1 MITVDDL
8 SIRYPGQMKS
18 VLNHVSLTI
27 KHGTTLLLGRSGSG
41 KTTLLHALAGLTPE
55 TIEVEQTGTVTRSGS
70 VGVLFQNPEEQFCME
85 TIGREIAFSLENRS
99 IPRVEMDER
108 IERLL
113 ALVGLPLPFSTPI
126 ASLSGGMKQRLA
138 LAAVLALEPTIL
150 LLDEPTAQIDPIG
163 QHELMA
169 LIFRIQK
176 EHDLTIVLIEHQLD
190 VCLPYVDQVVL
201 LEDGSITATADP
213 RDLFPQDYKE
223 LQTKG
228 ISVPSLYPYTLE
240 TLPIDGPQAARLQVP
255 SAVATA
261 GRSLLHVAALSTKA
275 PYPLTDATFSMQ
287 TGEWVMLLGANGSGK
302 STLLATLGRL
312 LPNRGTYQLQGR
324 PVHRYSRRRFY
335 EHVGY
340 VFQQPDLQFLKLT
353 VEAEI
358 DWSHRAATNVKRA
371 ALLERLELTSVK
383 QQSPLALSTGQQR
396 RLSVATM
403 LGQTKDLLLL
413 DEPTFGQD
421 GLTTRRLM
429 EQLQME
435 QQNGTT
441 LVMATHDMELVARYA
456 DRVLVMEQGRIAFDG
471 RPSELFADVPLLERC
486 QLQRPLSYQFQEVK
500 RDANERVPV
509 R

>member
-18 VLNHVSLTI
+18 VLDHVSLTI
-27 KHGTTLLLGRSGSG
+27 EQGTTLLLGRSGSG

-99 IPRVEMDER
+99 IPSAEMEER

-169 LIFRIQK
+169 LIFQIQK

-201 LEDGSITATADP
+201 LEDGAITETAHP
-213 RDLFPQDYKE
+213 RDLFPHAYVR
-223 LQTKG
+223 LQAKG
-228 ISVPSLYPYTLE
+228 IAVPSLFPYTIE
-240 TLPIDGPQAARLQVP
+240 TLPAGPQAARLFAPPPV
-255 SAVATA
+255 VTA
-261 GRSLLHVAALSTKA
+261 GTPLLHVSELSTKA
-275 PYPLTDATFSMQ
+275 PYPLTRATFSLQ
-287 TGEWVMLLGANGSGK
+287 TGEWVMVLGANGSGK

-312 LPNRGTYQLQGR
+312 LPQRGTYQFRNR
-324 PVHRYSRRRFY
+324 PAHRYSKRRFY
-335 EHVGY
+335 EQVGY
-340 VFQQPDLQFLKLT
+340 IFQQPDLQFLKLT

-358 DWSHRAATNVKRA
+358 DWSHRVATSDERK
-371 ALLERLELTSVK
+371 ALLDRLELTSVK

-403 LGQTKDLLLL
+403 LGQAKDLLLL

-421 GLTTRRLM
+421 GLTTERLI
-429 EQLQME
+429 EQLQTE
-435 QQNGTT
+435 QQHGTT

-456 DRVLVMEQGRIAFDG
+456 HRVLVMEQGRIVFDG
-471 RPSELFADVPLLERC
+471 RPNELFADIALLTRC
-486 QLQRPLSYQFQEVK
+486 QLQRPLCYQRQEVHHI
-500 RDANERVPV
+500 ANERIPV

>member
-18 VLNHVSLTI
+18 VLNHVSLSI
-27 KHGTTLLLGRSGSG
+27 EQGTTLLLGRSGSG

-99 IPRVEMDER
+99 IPRAEMEGR
-108 IERLL
+108 IEHLL
-113 ALVGLPLPFSTPI
+113 TLVGLPLPFSTPI

-176 EHDLTIVLIEHQLD
+176 EHDLKIVLIEHQLD
-190 VCLPYVDQVVL
+190 VCLPYVDQIIL
-201 LEDGSITATADP
+201 LEDGSVTATAHP
-213 RDLFPQDYKE
+213 QDLFPQAYTE
-223 LQTKG
+223 LQSKG
-228 ISVPSLYPYTLE
+228 IAVPSLYPYTLE
-240 TLPIDGPQAARLQVP
+240 TLPIDGPQAARLHVLP
-255 SAVATA
+255 PVATA
-261 GRSLLHVAALSTKA
+261 GTALLHVAALSTKA
-275 PYPLTDATFSMQ
+275 PYSLTDATFSLK

-312 LPNRGTYQLQGR
+312 LSHQGTYRFQER
-324 PVHRYSRRRFY
+324 PAQRYSRRRFY

-358 DWSHRAATNVKRA
+358 DWSHRAATSDERT
-371 ALLERLELTSVK
+371 ALLERLELASVK

-403 LGQTKDLLLL
+403 LGQSKDVLLL

-429 EQLQME
+429 EQLLTE

-500 RDANERVPV
+500 RHADKRVTV

>member
-8 SIRYPGQMKS
+8 SIRYPAQEKQ
-18 VLNHVSLTI
+18 VLDHVSLTI
-27 KHGTTLLLGRSGSG
+27 NQGTTLLLGRSGSG

-99 IPRVEMDER
+99 IPREEMDER
-108 IERLL
+108 IEQLL
-113 ALVGLPLPFSTPI
+113 ALVGLDLPFSTPVS
-126 ASLSGGMKQRLA
+126 SLSGGMKQRLA

-163 QHELMA
+163 QGELMA
-169 LIFRIQK
+169 LIFQIQK

-201 LEDGSITATADP
+201 LEDGSITEIAHP
-213 RDLFPQDYKE
+213 RELFPHAYE
-223 LQTKG
+223 RLQTKG
-228 ISVPSLYPYTLE
+228 IAVPSLFPYTIK
-240 TLPIDGPQAARLQVP
+240 TLPAEGPQAERLRVTP
-255 SAVATA
+255 PPTTA
-261 GRSLLHVAALSTKA
+261 GLPLLHAARLSTKV
-275 PYPLTDATFSMQ
+275 PYLLKDVTVSFRS
-287 TGEWVMLLGANGSGK
+287 GEWVMVLGANGSGK

-312 LPNRGTYQLQGR
+312 LPHLGTYQFQSR
-324 PVHRYSRRRFY
+324 PVERYSRRRFY
-335 EHVGY
+335 EQVGY

-358 DWSHRAATNVKRA
+358 DWSHREAANDART
-371 ALLERLELTSVK
+371 ALLEHLELTSVK

-403 LGQTKDLLLL
+403 LGQAKELLLL

-429 EQLQME
+429 EQLLME

-456 DRVLVMEQGRIAFDG
+456 QRVLVLEQGRIAFDG
-471 RPSELFADVPLLERC
+471 CPSELFADVALLERC
-486 QLQRPLSYQFQEVK
+486 QLQRPLSDQFQEVL
-500 RDANERVPV
+500 RDADERVPV

>member
-18 VLNHVSLTI
+18 VLDHISLTI
-27 KHGTTLLLGRSGSG
+27 EHGTTLLLGRSGSG

-99 IPRVEMDER
+99 IPREEMEER

-138 LAAVLALEPTIL
+138 LATVLALEPTIL
-150 LLDEPTAQIDPIG
+150 LLDEPTAQIDSIG

-176 EHDLTIVLIEHQLD
+176 EYDLTIVLIEHQLD
-190 VCLPYVDQVVL
+190 VCLPYIDKIVL
-201 LEDGSITATADP
+201 LEDGSVTATARP
-213 RDLFPQDYKE
+213 QDLFPQAYE
-223 LQTKG
+223 HLQAKG
-228 ISVPSLYPYTLE
+228 IAVPSLYPYTLE
-240 TLPIDGPQAARLQVP
+240 TLPIDGPQAARLRVLP
-255 SAVATA
+255 SVATA
-261 GRSLLHVAALSTKA
+261 GTPLLHVATLSTKA
-275 PYPLTDATFSMQ
+275 PYPLTDATFSLK

-312 LPNRGTYQLQGR
+312 LSHQGTYRFQERSAQ
-324 PVHRYSRRRFY
+324 RYSRRRFY

-358 DWSHRAATNVKRA
+358 DWSHRAATSDERTT
-371 ALLERLELTSVK
+371 LLEQLELASVK

-403 LGQTKDLLLL
+403 LGQSKDVLLL

-429 EQLQME
+429 EQLLTE

-500 RDANERVPV
+500 RHADERVTV

>member
-18 VLNHVSLTI
+18 VLDHVTLTI
-27 KHGTTLLLGRSGSG
+27 DQGTTLLLGRSGSG

-55 TIEVEQTGTVTRSGS
+55 TIEVEQTGTVSRSGS
-70 VGVLFQNPEEQFCME
+70 VGILFQNPDEQFCME
-85 TIGREIAFSLENRS
+85 TIGREIAFSLENKS
-99 IPRVEMDER
+99 IPRAEMDER
-108 IERLL
+108 IEQLL
-113 ALVGLPLPFSTPI
+113 VLVGLPLPFSTPI

-201 LEDGSITATADP
+201 LEEGTITVTAHP
-213 RDLFPQDYKE
+213 RDLFPHAYVR
-223 LQTKG
+223 LQSKG
-228 ISVPSLYPYTLE
+228 IAVPSLFPYTLE
-240 TLPIDGPQAARLQVP
+240 TLPADGPQAARLFAPPPVVP
-255 SAVATA
+255 A
-261 GRSLLHVAALSTKA
+261 GLPLLHVSELSTKA
-275 PYPLTDATFSMQ
+275 PYPLTGATFSLQ
-287 TGEWVMLLGANGSGK
+287 TSEWVMLLGANGSGK
-302 STLLATLGRL
+302 STLLATLGRF
-312 LPNRGTYQLQGR
+312 LPQRGTYQFRNR
-324 PVHRYSRRRFY
+324 PAHRYSKHHFY
-335 EHVGY
+335 EQVGY

-358 DWSHRAATNVKRA
+358 DWSHRGVTSNERA
-371 ALLERLELTSVK
+371 ALLDRLELTSVK

-429 EQLQME
+429 EQLLTE

-456 DRVLVMEQGRIAFDG
+456 HRVLVMEQGQIVFDG
-471 RPSELFADVPLLERC
+471 RPNELFADIALLTRC
-486 QLQRPLSYQFQEVK
+486 QLQRPLSYQRQEVHHV
-500 RDANERVPV
+500 ANECVPV